1 MTDKQMLPLRP
12 QPSEPVVR
20 PLAKIAPQAAP
31 TLADIDEAH
40 SERALRRLMVAGLAT
55 IIVSFGGFFTWAV
68 STELSSATVA
78 NGSVIVDSKR
88 KTISHFEGG
97 VMGRLLVQ
105 EGEQVAV
112 GQPLILL
119 EDTRA
124 RSNLNALTSRRIG
137 LIARL
142 ARLKAEQDG
151 AAAIAFP
158 KNFGEAGE
166 IAVDEAIKA
175 ENVLF
180 DKRHEAKA
188 GRVDVQTKTIEEYG
202 EQTKSLL
209 IQLEATDRQIAL
221 ITEQRTAIATLV
233 EKGFVQ
239 RAKLIEVDT
248 RLSEL
253 ARARGELAGDKAQA
267 EKARAGAQLALI
279 GIESEFQSTI
289 AGEITT
295 ARIDLTDVEE
305 QIVAAKDVL
314 RRMEIRSPQA
324 GVVSNIWLRTPG
336 SAVTPGQPLMEIVP
350 EDEPLVVEMRVNPRD
365 IDSISVGSPTQIRLT
380 AYNQRSRMPFNG
392 AVTYIAADQ
401 TVDEKS
407 GASYF
412 TARAKID
419 AASLAADPDVRLYP
433 GAPAE
438 VLIVHKARRAIDYLV
453 SPLTESFNRAF
464 RED

>member
-1 MTDKQMLPLRP
+1 MTDKNTLPLRP
-12 QPSEPVVR
+12 QPSELDGRSPARLTVR
-20 PLAKIAPQAAP
+20 PAP
-31 TLADIDEAH
+31 TPAEVDDINAD
-40 SERALRRLMVAGLAT
+40 RALRRLMVAGFAT
-55 IIVSFGGFFTWAV
+55 IFLSFGGFFTWAV

-97 VMGRLLVQ
+97 VMGRLMVH
-105 EGEQVAV
+105 EGEQVTV

-124 RSNLNALTSRRIG
+124 RSNLNALNSRRIG

-158 KNFGEAGE
+158 ENFGEAGGV
-166 IAVDEAIKA
+166 AVEEAIKA
-175 ENVLF
+175 ENVFF
-180 DKRHEAKA
+180 DKRHEAKS
-188 GRVDVQTKTIEEYG
+188 GRIDVQTKTIEEYG
-202 EQTKSLL
+202 EQTKSLYT
-209 IQLEATDRQIAL
+209 QVEATDRQIAL

-253 ARARGELAGDKAQA
+253 ARTRGELAGDKARA
-267 EKARAGAQLALI
+267 EKAKAGAQLALI

-305 QIVAAKDVL
+305 QIIAAKDVL

-336 SAVTPGQPLMEIVP
+336 SAVTPGQPLLEIVP
-350 EDEPLVVEMRVNPRD
+350 EDEPLVVELRVNPRD

-380 AYNQRSRMPFNG
+380 AYNQRSRLPFNG
-392 AVTYIAADQ
+392 EVTYVAADQ
-401 TVDEKS
+401 SVDEKS
-407 GASYF
+407 GVSYF

-419 AASLAADPDVRLYP
+419 ATSLAADPDVRLYP
-433 GAPAE
+433 GMPAE